1 VSRRSILPGGRRHGE
16 IESLYETKPRAER
29 LHAELCARRA
39 PWSDRTVPPW
49 TRSGPGSEREGEQPP
64 AGRWQAWAFGLL
76 LLAAG
81 LHCLRPLWGDDLFW
95 QLANGR
101 LILATHALPEHDP
114 FTYTAIHPP
123 VHDEWLSEVLLAAA
137 ERSLGLG
144 GLRLLCC
151 GLFVAGLA
159 LLWLLAPDRSPAP
172 SPERAAPARFAL
184 VAVAWM
190 GALPNASLRPHA
202 VAWPV
207 AVAVLAGIAPRAV
220 AAWDRGRGWRPRLL
234 WLAALWLGTVVWI
247 NLHSSALIVP
257 ALLAVTAAGAVVD
270 WLLVD
275 WLLRRSG
282 GRGPVSHCPFPPPPR
297 FGRGVQGSKGGGSGL
312 RTLAQSEE
320 EGGRGSGRLV
330 PSRSGPWVAAAVALA
345 ACAMQPAGLG
355 LLPYVEQTLRINV
368 VSEEWQPLLT
378 LDSWRT
384 FPSAVLGWWLL
395 LATTLA
401 AGIAEWRPSAAT
413 PAADIEESQASAAMQ
428 TPGVAE
434 PRRPVPA
441 SFPGF
446 WASLACLY
454 LAAEHRRMVLFYFV
468 PALWL
473 APRLV
478 AVWTAASRRSRRL
491 LAATAVAA
499 AMVLAFVELPD
510 ALARGPLRAGL
521 YPQQATAFLA
531 ATDLDGRL
539 FHDLGWGGYLELY
552 RFPRQQVFADG
563 RWLLGGPEMLRD
575 YRAMYGREGPRQEI
589 DLLFARWRVA
599 ALLQSTQ
606 AFAAA
611 PPLDAERWA
620 LAWID
625 PTAIVLLR
633 RDQGF
638 AERRR
643 RVCAFYGAHPELAF
657 HGRSPR
663 SPTSP
668 SWPPPTLRP
677 TRPTGPT
684 GPPGPAAGAAA
695 AIPAVLDECRAG
707 AKPP

>member
-1 VSRRSILPGGRRHGE
+1 M
-16 IESLYETKPRAER
+16 
-29 LHAELCARRA
+29 
-39 PWSDRTVPPW
+39 PPW
-49 TRSGPGSEREGEQPP
+49 TRSGPDSEGESEQPP
-64 AGRWQAWAFGLL
+64 AGRWQAWACGLL

-159 LLWLLAPDRSPAP
+159 LLWLLAPDRSADR
-172 SPERAAPARFAL
+172 SPEPAATARFAL
-184 VAVAWM
+184 VAVAWL

-202 VAWPV
+202 VAWPL
-207 AVAVLAGIAPRAV
+207 AVAVLAGAAPRAV

-234 WLAALWLGTVVWI
+234 WLAALWLGTVVWV

-257 ALLAVTAAGAVVD
+257 ALLAVAAAGGAVD

-275 WLLRRSG
+275 RLLRRSG
-282 GRGPVSHCPFPPPPR
+282 GSGPVS
-297 FGRGVQGSKGGGSGL
+297 GS
-312 RTLAQSEE
+312 
-320 EGGRGSGRLV
+320 
-330 PSRSGPWVAAAVALA
+330 WVAAAVALA

-395 LATTLA
+395 LAATLA
-401 AGIAEWRPSAAT
+401 AGIAERRRSAAT
-413 PAADIEESQASAAMQ
+413 PAADIEEPQPSAAMQ
-428 TPGVAE
+428 APGVAE

-499 AMVLAFVELPD
+499 ATVLALVELPD
-510 ALARGPLRAGL
+510 ASARGPLRAGL

-589 DLLFARWRVA
+589 DRLFARWRVA
-599 ALLQSTQ
+599 ALLQSTA

-643 RVCAFYGAHPELAF
+643 RVCAFYGTHPELAF

-684 GPPGPAAGAAA
+684 GPTGPPGPTGPTGPAASAAA
-695 AIPAVLDECRAG
+695 VIPAVLDECRAG
-707 AKPP
+707 ANPP

>member
-1 VSRRSILPGGRRHGE
+1 
-16 IESLYETKPRAER
+16 
-29 LHAELCARRA
+29 
-39 PWSDRTVPPW
+39 VPPW
-49 TRSGPGSEREGEQPP
+49 TRSGPDSEGEGPRPP
-64 AGRWQAWAFGLL
+64 AGRWQAWACGLL

-101 LILATHALPEHDP
+101 LILATHGLPDRDP

-159 LLWLLAPDRSPAP
+159 LLWLLAP
-172 SPERAAPARFAL
+172 ERAAPARFAL
-184 VAVAWM
+184 VAAAWM

-202 VAWPV
+202 VAWPL
-207 AVAVLAGIAPRAV
+207 AVAVLAGAAPRAV
-220 AAWDRGRGWRPRLL
+220 AAWDRGRSWRARLL
-234 WLAALWLGTVVWI
+234 WLAALWLGSVVWV

-257 ALLAVTAAGAVVD
+257 ALLAVTAAGGAVDRVD
-270 WLLVD
+270 RVA
-275 WLLRRSG
+275 
-282 GRGPVSHCPFPPPPR
+282 GR
-297 FGRGVQGSKGGGSGL
+297 
-312 RTLAQSEE
+312 A
-320 EGGRGSGRLV
+320 GRLAWG
-330 PSRSGPWVAAAVALA
+330 SWIAAAVALA
-345 ACAMQPAGLG
+345 ACVLQPTGLS
-355 LLPYVEQTLRINV
+355 LLRYVERTVTINA

-378 LDSWRT
+378 LDSWRG

-395 LATTLA
+395 LAATLA
-401 AGIAEWRPSAAT
+401 AGIAERRRP
-413 PAADIEESQASAAMQ
+413 PAGD
-428 TPGVAE
+428 AE
-434 PRRPVPA
+434 PRRPVPFPA

-454 LAAEHRRMVLFYFV
+454 LAAGHRRMVLFYFV

-478 AVWTAASRRSRRL
+478 AAWSAASGRSRRL

-499 AMVLAFVELPD
+499 AAVLALVEVPD
-510 ALARGPLRAGL
+510 AVARGPLRAGL
-521 YPQQATAFLA
+521 YPEQATGFLA
-531 ATDLDGRL
+531 AADLDGRL

-575 YRAMYGREGPRQEI
+575 YRAMYGREGSREEI
-589 DLLFARWRVA
+589 DRLFARWRVA
-599 ALLQSTQ
+599 VLVQPTA
-606 AFAAA
+606 AFLTA
-611 PPLDAERWA
+611 PPLAPARWS

-625 PTAIVLLR
+625 PTATVLLR

-657 HGRSPR
+657 HGRWPR
-663 SPTSP
+663 
-668 SWPPPTLRP
+668 WPAA
-677 TRPTGPT
+677 
-684 GPPGPAAGAAA
+684 AAGAIPPVLEECRSGA
-695 AIPAVLDECRAG
+695 PAVPGGPAG
-707 AKPP
+707 PSPDAAPVGRPPRTG

>member
-1 VSRRSILPGGRRHGE
+1 
-16 IESLYETKPRAER
+16 
-29 LHAELCARRA
+29 LCARRA
-39 PWSDRTVPPW
+39 AWSDRTVPPW
-49 TRSGPGSEREGEQPP
+49 TRSGPDSEGEGKQPP

-101 LILATHALPEHDP
+101 LILATHALAEHDP

-137 ERSLGLG
+137 ERALGLG

-151 GLFVAGLA
+151 VLFVSGLA
-159 LLWLLAPDRSPAP
+159 LLWLLA
-172 SPERAAPARFAL
+172 PERAAPARFAL
-184 VAVAWM
+184 VAVAWI
-190 GALPNASLRPHA
+190 GVLPNASLRPHA
-202 VAWPV
+202 VAWPL
-207 AVAVLAGIAPRAV
+207 AVAVLAGVAPRAV
-220 AAWDRGRGWRPRLL
+220 AAWDRGSSWRPRLL
-234 WLAALWLGTVVWI
+234 WLSALGLGSVVWV

-257 ALLAVTAAGAVVD
+257 ALLAVAAVGAVVD
-270 WLLVD
+270 WLLVDWFLVD

-282 GRGPVSHCPFPPPPR
+282 GRGSVSHCRPLGEGPESSVPAAPAPR
-297 FGRGVQGSKGGGSGL
+297 PKG
-312 RTLAQSEE
+312 
-320 EGGRGSGRLV
+320 GSGRLT
-330 PSRSGPWVAAAVALA
+330 PSRSGPLAWGSWIAAAVALA
-345 ACAMQPAGLG
+345 ACALPPAGLG
-355 LLPYVEQTLRINV
+355 LLPYVEQTLQINV

-378 LDSWRT
+378 LDSWRA

-395 LATTLA
+395 LAATLA
-401 AGIAEWRPSAAT
+401 AGIAERRRSAAT
-413 PAADIEESQASAAMQ
+413 PAAEVEEPQPSAVTPA
-428 TPGVAE
+428 PGVAE
-434 PRRPVPA
+434 PRRPVSA

-454 LAAEHRRMVLFYFV
+454 LAAGHRRMILFYFV

-478 AVWTAASRRSRRL
+478 AAWSAASRRSRRL
-491 LAATAVAA
+491 LATTAVAA
-499 AMVLAFVELPD
+499 AAVLALVELPD

-521 YPQQATAFLA
+521 YPQQAAGFLA
-531 ATDLDGRL
+531 AADLDGRL
-539 FHDLGWGGYLELY
+539 FHDLSWGGYLELY

-575 YRAMYGREGPRQEI
+575 YRAMYGREGPREEI
-589 DLLFARWRVA
+589 DRLFARWNVSV
-599 ALLQSTQ
+599 LVQSTA
-606 AFAAA
+606 AFVAAA
-611 PPLDAERWA
+611 PLDPERWA

-643 RVCAFYGAHPELAF
+643 RICAFYGARPELAF
-657 HGRSPR
+657 HGRWPR
-663 SPTSP
+663 WPR
-668 SWPPPTLRP
+668 WPPPPL
-677 TRPTGPT
+677 GPT
-684 GPPGPAAGAAA
+684 GPSGPAAGGAA

-707 AKPP
+707 AHPP

>member
-1 VSRRSILPGGRRHGE
+1 
-16 IESLYETKPRAER
+16 
-29 LHAELCARRA
+29 LCVRRA
-39 PWSDRTVPPW
+39 PWSDRGVPPW
-49 TRSGPGSEREGEQPP
+49 TRSGPDSEGEGKQPP

-101 LILATHALPEHDP
+101 LILATHALADHDP

-151 GLFVAGLA
+151 ALFVAGLA
-159 LLWLLAPDRSPAP
+159 LLWLLASDRSPARP
-172 SPERAAPARFAL
+172 PERAAPARFAL
-184 VAVAWM
+184 VAVAWI

-202 VAWPV
+202 VAWPL

-220 AAWDRGRGWRPRLL
+220 AAWDAGRGWRPRLL
-234 WLAALWLGTVVWI
+234 WLAALWLGTVVWV

-257 ALLAVTAAGAVVD
+257 ALLAVTAAGGVVD
-270 WLLVD
+270 WLLVNR
-275 WLLRRSG
+275 LLVDRLLGRSG
-282 GRGPVSHCPFPPPPR
+282 GS
-297 FGRGVQGSKGGGSGL
+297 GS
-312 RTLAQSEE
+312 
-320 EGGRGSGRLV
+320 
-330 PSRSGPWVAAAVALA
+330 WIAAAVALA
-345 ACAMQPAGLG
+345 ACALQPAGLG

-368 VSEEWQPLLT
+368 LSEEWQPLLT
-378 LDSWRT
+378 LDSWRA

-395 LATTLA
+395 AAATLA
-401 AGIAEWRPSAAT
+401 AGIAERR
-413 PAADIEESQASAAMQ
+413 PAAAPPATGI
-428 TPGVAE
+428 PE

-478 AVWTAASRRSRRL
+478 AAWSAASGRSRRL

-499 AMVLAFVELPD
+499 AAVLVLVELPD
-510 ALARGPLRAGL
+510 ALTRGPLRAGL
-521 YPQQATAFLA
+521 YPQQATGFLA

-575 YRAMYGREGPRQEI
+575 YRAMYGREGTREDI
-589 DLLFARWRVA
+589 DRLFARWRVA
-599 ALLQSTQ
+599 ALVQSTA

-611 PPLDAERWA
+611 PPLDAGRWA

-638 AERRR
+638 AERRH
-643 RVCAFYGAHPELAF
+643 RVCAFYGTHPELAF
-657 HGRSPR
+657 HGRWPGWKR
-663 SPTSP
+663 S
-668 SWPPPTLRP
+668 PPPTLRP
-677 TRPTGPT
+677 T
-684 GPPGPAAGAAA
+684 GPAAGGA
-695 AIPAVLDECRAG
+695 AIPAVLDECRA
-707 AKPP
+707 ARANPP

>member
-1 VSRRSILPGGRRHGE
+1 LIQAIWDTTQGR
-16 IESLYETKPRAER
+16 
-29 LHAELCARRA
+29 AELCARRA
-39 PWSDRTVPPW
+39 PWSDRSVPPW
-49 TRSGPGSEREGEQPP
+49 TRSGPDSEGEGKQPP

-101 LILATHALPEHDP
+101 LILATHALADHDP

-144 GLRLLCC
+144 GLRLLCS

-159 LLWLLAPDRSPAP
+159 LLWLLA
-172 SPERAAPARFAL
+172 PERAAPARFAL
-184 VAVAWM
+184 VAVAWT

-202 VAWPV
+202 VAWPL
-207 AVAVLAGIAPRAV
+207 AVAVLAGAAPRAV
-220 AAWDRGRGWRPRLL
+220 AAWDRGSNWRPRLL
-234 WLAALWLGTVVWI
+234 WLAALWLGTVVWV

-257 ALLAVTAAGAVVD
+257 ALLAVAAAGGAVD
-270 WLLVD
+270 WLLGK
-275 WLLRRSG
+275 S
-282 GRGPVSHCPFPPPPR
+282 
-297 FGRGVQGSKGGGSGL
+297 GGSG
-312 RTLAQSEE
+312 SCI
-320 EGGRGSGRLV
+320 
-330 PSRSGPWVAAAVALA
+330 AAAVALA
-345 ACAMQPAGLG
+345 ACALQPAGLG

-378 LDSWRT
+378 LDSWRA

-395 LATTLA
+395 AAATLA
-401 AGIAEWRPSAAT
+401 AGIAERRPAT
-413 PAADIEESQASAAMQ
+413 ARPAAGIAA
-428 TPGVAE
+428 

-478 AVWTAASRRSRRL
+478 AAWTAASRRSRRL

-499 AMVLAFVELPD
+499 AMVLALVELPD
-510 ALARGPLRAGL
+510 AVARGPLRAGL

-531 ATDLDGRL
+531 VTDLDGRL

-575 YRAMYGREGPRQEI
+575 YRAMYGREGTREEV
-589 DLLFARWRVA
+589 DRLFARWRVA
-599 ALLQSTQ
+599 ALLQSTA

-657 HGRSPR
+657 HGRSPS

-677 TRPTGPT
+677 TGPT
-684 GPPGPAAGAAA
+684 GPAGRRVGGAA
-695 AIPAVLDECRAG
+695 AIPAVLDECRAS
-707 AKPP
+707 ANPP

>member
-1 VSRRSILPGGRRHGE
+1 
-16 IESLYETKPRAER
+16 
-29 LHAELCARRA
+29 
-39 PWSDRTVPPW
+39 VPPW
-49 TRSGPGSEREGEQPP
+49 TRSRADAEGAGPRPT
-64 AGRWQAWAFGLL
+64 AGRWQSWAFGLL

-101 LILATHALPEHDP
+101 LILATHGLPDRDP

-159 LLWLLAPDRSPAP
+159 LLWLLAPARA
-172 SPERAAPARFAL
+172 PERAEPARFAL
-184 VAVAWM
+184 VAVAWL

-202 VAWPV
+202 VAWPL
-207 AVAVLAGIAPRAV
+207 AVGVLAGVAPRAV
-220 AAWDRGRGWRPRLL
+220 EAWDRGRSSRSRLL
-234 WLAALWLGTVVWI
+234 WLGALWLGLVVWV

-257 ALLAVTAAGAVVD
+257 ALLAVTAAGGAVD
-270 WLLVD
+270 RLL
-275 WLLRRSG
+275 
-282 GRGPVSHCPFPPPPR
+282 GR
-297 FGRGVQGSKGGGSGL
+297 
-312 RTLAQSEE
+312 T
-320 EGGRGSGRLV
+320 GRLALG
-330 PSRSGPWVAAAVALA
+330 SWIAAAVALA
-345 ACAMQPAGLG
+345 ACALQPAGLG
-355 LLPYVEQTLRINV
+355 LAGQVVQTLRINV

-384 FPSAVLGWWLL
+384 FPSAVLAWWLL
-395 LATTLA
+395 LAATVA
-401 AGIAEWRPSAAT
+401 AGI
-413 PAADIEESQASAAMQ
+413 EER
-428 TPGVAE
+428 
-434 PRRPVPA
+434 RRPAPG

-478 AVWTAASRRSRRL
+478 TVWSAASRRSRRL

-499 AMVLAFVELPD
+499 AATLAFVELPD
-510 ALARGPLRAGL
+510 ALARGPVRAGL
-521 YPQQATAFLA
+521 YPVQATGFLA

-563 RWLLGGPEMLRD
+563 RWLLGGPRMLRD
-575 YRAMYGREGPRQEI
+575 YRAMYGREGSRE
-589 DLLFARWRVA
+589 DVERLFGRWRVA
-599 ALLQSTQ
+599 VLVQST
-606 AFAAA
+606 AALAAA
-611 PPLDAERWA
+611 PSPAPERWA

-625 PTAIVLLR
+625 PTATVLLR

-643 RVCAFYGAHPELAF
+643 RVCALYAARPGLAP
-657 HGRSPR
+657 HGR
-663 SPTSP
+663 
-668 SWPPPTLRP
+668 WPPWPRP
-677 TRPTGPT
+677 PSLPPPPL
-684 GPPGPAAGAAA
+684 GPPGPPGPGGAAGVA
-695 AIPAVLDECRAG
+695 AIPSVLDECRPARSG
-707 AKPP
+707 

>member
-1 VSRRSILPGGRRHGE
+1 
-16 IESLYETKPRAER
+16 
-29 LHAELCARRA
+29 
-39 PWSDRTVPPW
+39 VPPW
-49 TRSGPGSEREGEQPP
+49 TRSGPDSEGEGKQPP

-101 LILATHALPEHDP
+101 LILATHALADHDP

-159 LLWLLAPDRSPAP
+159 LLWLLAPAR

-202 VAWPV
+202 VAWPL
-207 AVAVLAGIAPRAV
+207 AVAVLAGAAPRAV
-220 AAWDRGRGWRPRLL
+220 GAWDRGRGWPPRLL
-234 WLAALWLGTVVWI
+234 WLAALWLGTVVWV

-257 ALLAVTAAGAVVD
+257 ALLGVTAAGGTVD
-270 WLLVD
+270 RLLAD
-275 WLLRRSG
+275 RLLRRSG

-297 FGRGVQGSKGGGSGL
+297 FGRGVQGSRGSRGGP

-320 EGGRGSGRLV
+320 EGGRGSGRLA
-330 PSRSGPWVAAAVALA
+330 PSRSGPWIAAAVALA
-345 ACAMQPAGLG
+345 ACALQPAGLG
-355 LLPYVEQTLRINV
+355 LLPYVVQTLRINV
-368 VSEEWQPLLT
+368 MSEEWQPLLT
-378 LDSWRT
+378 LDSWRA
-384 FPSAVLGWWLL
+384 FPSAVLGWLL
-395 LATTLA
+395 LAAATLA
-401 AGIAEWRPSAAT
+401 AGIAERR
-413 PAADIEESQASAAMQ
+413 PAAASPTA
-428 TPGVAE
+428 GIAE

-473 APRLV
+473 APRLG
-478 AVWTAASRRSRRL
+478 APWSAASRRSRRL

-499 AMVLAFVELPD
+499 TVMLALVELPD

-521 YPQQATAFLA
+521 YPREATAFLA

-575 YRAMYGREGPRQEI
+575 YRAMYGREGTREEV
-589 DLLFARWRVA
+589 DRLFTRWRVA
-599 ALLQSTQ
+599 ALLQSTA

-657 HGRSPR
+657 HGRLPRSPTPI

-668 SWPPPTLRP
+668 SSPPPTPRP
-677 TRPTGPT
+677 A
-684 GPPGPAAGAAA
+684 GPAGPAGPRVGGAT

-707 AKPP
+707 ANPP

>member
-1 VSRRSILPGGRRHGE
+1 
-16 IESLYETKPRAER
+16 
-29 LHAELCARRA
+29 
-39 PWSDRTVPPW
+39 VPPW
-49 TRSGPGSEREGEQPP
+49 TRSGPDSEGDASRPP
-64 AGRWQAWAFGLL
+64 AGRWQAWACGLL

-101 LILATHALPEHDP
+101 LILATHNLADRDP

-159 LLWLLAPDRSPAP
+159 LLWLLAP
-172 SPERAAPARFAL
+172 ERAAPARFAL

-202 VAWPV
+202 VAWPL
-207 AVAVLAGIAPRAV
+207 AVAVLAGAAPRAV
-220 AAWDRGRGWRPRLL
+220 AAWDRGRSWRPRLL
-234 WLAALWLGTVVWI
+234 WLAALWLGSVVWV

-257 ALLAVTAAGAVVD
+257 ALLAVTAVGEVVD
-270 WLLVD
+270 RLLID
-275 WLLRRSG
+275 RFLGRSG
-282 GRGPVSHCPFPPPPR
+282 GSRSVSLCLPL
-297 FGRGVQGSKGGGSGL
+297 GEGQGMQER
-312 RTLAQSEE
+312 RTLAPRPK
-320 EGGRGSGRLV
+320 GGRGRLTDY
-330 PSRSGPWVAAAVALA
+330 RSGIAAAVALA
-345 ACAMQPAGLG
+345 ACALQPTGLG
-355 LLPYVEQTLRINV
+355 LLPYVQQTLRINA

-378 LDSWRT
+378 LDSWRA

-395 LATTLA
+395 LAATLA
-401 AGIAEWRPSAAT
+401 AGIAERRRSA
-413 PAADIEESQASAAMQ
+413 PAPVA
-428 TPGVAE
+428 GGAE
-434 PRRPVPA
+434 PRRPAAA

-454 LAAEHRRMVLFYFV
+454 LAAGHRRMILFYFV

-478 AVWTAASRRSRRL
+478 AAWSAASGRSRRL
-491 LAATAVAA
+491 LATTAVTATAV
-499 AMVLAFVELPD
+499 LSLVELPE
-510 ALARGPLRAGL
+510 ALVRGPLRAGL
-521 YPQQATAFLA
+521 YPQEATGFLA

-539 FHDLGWGGYLELY
+539 FHDLSWGGYLELY

-575 YRAMYGREGPRQEI
+575 YRAMAAREGSREQV
-589 DLLFARWRVA
+589 DRLFARWNVA
-599 ALLQSTQ
+599 VLAQPTV
-606 AFAAA
+606 AFLAA
-611 PPLDAERWA
+611 PPLAPERWA

-625 PTAIVLLR
+625 PTATVLLR
-633 RDQGF
+633 RGQGF

-657 HGRSPR
+657 HGRWPR
-663 SPTSP
+663 
-668 SWPPPTLRP
+668 WPPPKL
-677 TRPTGPT
+677 
-684 GPPGPAAGAAA
+684 GPPGSGGA
-695 AIPAVLDECRAG
+695 AIPSILDECQAVRPRHRQAG
-707 AKPP
+707 

>member
-1 VSRRSILPGGRRHGE
+1 M
-16 IESLYETKPRAER
+16 
-29 LHAELCARRA
+29 
-39 PWSDRTVPPW
+39 PPW
-49 TRSGPGSEREGEQPP
+49 TRSGPDSECEGEQPP

-81 LHCLRPLWGDDLFW
+81 LHCLRPLWGDDVFW

-101 LILATHALPEHDP
+101 LILATHTLPDRDP

-144 GLRLLCC
+144 GLRLLCS

-159 LLWLLAPDRSPAP
+159 LLWLLAPER

-184 VAVAWM
+184 VAVAWT

-202 VAWPV
+202 VAWPL
-207 AVAVLAGIAPRAV
+207 AVAVLAGAAPRAV
-220 AAWDRGRGWRPRLL
+220 EAWDRGSNWRPRLL
-234 WLAALWLGTVVWI
+234 WLAALWLGTVAWV
-247 NLHSSALIVP
+247 NLHSSALLVP
-257 ALLAVTAAGAVVD
+257 ALLAVAAAGGAVD
-270 WLLVD
+270 RLLID
-275 WLLRRSG
+275 RLLGGSG
-282 GRGPVSHCPFPPPPR
+282 GRWSVSLCRPLGEGAESSVPGIPAPR
-297 FGRGVQGSKGGGSGL
+297 PD
-312 RTLAQSEE
+312 
-320 EGGRGSGRLV
+320 GGRGR
-330 PSRSGPWVAAAVALA
+330 RTDNWSGPLAWGWGSWIAAAVALA
-345 ACAMQPAGLG
+345 ACALQPAGLG

-378 LDSWRT
+378 LDSWHA

-395 LATTLA
+395 LAATLA
-401 AGIAEWRPSAAT
+401 VGVAERRPSAAT
-413 PAADIEESQASAAMQ
+413 PAADVAELQPSAATQ
-428 TPGVAE
+428 APAVPE

-491 LAATAVAA
+491 LAAAAVAVA
-499 AMVLAFVELPD
+499 TVLALVELPD

-589 DLLFARWRVA
+589 DRLFARWRVA
-599 ALLQSTQ
+599 ALLQSTA

-633 RDQGF
+633 RDEGF

-657 HGRSPR
+657 HGRWPR
-663 SPTSP
+663 SLSWPRSP

-677 TRPTGPT
+677 TGPT
-684 GPPGPAAGAAA
+684 GPVGRRVGGAA

>member
-1 VSRRSILPGGRRHGE
+1 MAANGDTPQAAAAGD
-16 IESLYETKPRAER
+16 
-29 LHAELCARRA
+29 ELCAWRA
-39 PWSDRTVPPW
+39 AWSDRAVPPW
-49 TRSGPGSEREGEQPP
+49 TRSGPDSEGEGRQPP

-101 LILATHALPEHDP
+101 LILATHALADRDP

-123 VHDEWLSEVLLAAA
+123 VHDEWLSEGLLAAA

-151 GLFVAGLA
+151 GLFVSGLA
-159 LLWLLAPDRSPAP
+159 LLWLLAPDRSPDR

-184 VAVAWM
+184 VAVAWL
-190 GALPNASLRPHA
+190 GVLPNASMRPHA
-202 VAWPV
+202 VAWPL
-207 AVAVLAGIAPRAV
+207 AVAVLAGAAPRAV
-220 AAWDRGRGWRPRLL
+220 EAWDRGRSWRPRLL
-234 WLAALWLGTVVWI
+234 WLAALWLGSVVWV

-257 ALLAVTAAGAVVD
+257 ALLAVAAAGGAVD
-270 WLLVD
+270 RLLGK
-275 WLLRRSG
+275 SG
-282 GRGPVSHCPFPPPPR
+282 ERGWVSHCRPLGEGPESSGPTAPAPR
-297 FGRGVQGSKGGGSGL
+297 P
-312 RTLAQSEE
+312 
-320 EGGRGSGRLV
+320 EGGCGR
-330 PSRSGPWVAAAVALA
+330 PTHFRSTRLAWGTWIAAAVALA
-345 ACAMQPAGLG
+345 ACVLQPAGLG
-355 LLPYVEQTLRINV
+355 LLPYVERTLRINV

-378 LDSWRT
+378 LDSWRA

-395 LATTLA
+395 LAATLV
-401 AGIAEWRPSAAT
+401 AGVAERRRPAAT
-413 PAADIEESQASAAMQ
+413 PADGIPDQRAAAAAA
-428 TPGVAE
+428 TPAPGTAE

-446 WASLACLY
+446 WVSLACLY
-454 LAAEHRRMVLFYFV
+454 LAAGHRRMILFYFV

-478 AVWTAASRRSRRL
+478 AVWSAASRRSRRL

-499 AMVLAFVELPD
+499 AAVLALVELPD

-521 YPQQATAFLA
+521 YPQQATGFLA

-575 YRAMYGREGPRQEI
+575 YRAMYGREGPREEI
-589 DLLFARWRVA
+589 DRLFTRWRVA
-599 ALLQSTQ
+599 VLVQSTA
-606 AFAAA
+606 AFVAA
-611 PPLDAERWA
+611 PPLDPERWV

-625 PTAIVLLR
+625 PTATVLLR
-633 RDQGF
+633 RDQGL

-643 RVCAFYGAHPELAF
+643 RVCAFYGARPELAF
-657 HGRSPR
+657 HARWPR
-663 SPTSP
+663 
-668 SWPPPTLRP
+668 WPLH
-677 TRPTGPT
+677 
-684 GPPGPAAGAAA
+684 AGNGAA
-695 AIPAVLDECRAG
+695 AIPSVLDECRRASRPRNRQAG
-707 AKPP
+707 

>member
-1 VSRRSILPGGRRHGE
+1 
-16 IESLYETKPRAER
+16 
-29 LHAELCARRA
+29 LCARRA
-39 PWSDRTVPPW
+39 PWSDRGVPPW
-49 TRSGPGSEREGEQPP
+49 TRSGPESVGEGKQPP
-64 AGRWQAWAFGLL
+64 AGRWQAWACGLL

-101 LILATHALPEHDP
+101 LILATHALADHDP

-159 LLWLLAPDRSPAP
+159 LLWLLAPNRSPDRSPA
-172 SPERAAPARFAL
+172 RAAPTQFAL

-202 VAWPV
+202 LAWPL
-207 AVAVLAGIAPRAV
+207 AVAVLAGAAPRAV
-220 AAWDRGRGWRPRLL
+220 AAWDGGRGWRPRLL
-234 WLAALWLGTVVWI
+234 WLAALWLGTVVWV

-257 ALLAVTAAGAVVD
+257 ALLAVTAAGGVID

-282 GRGPVSHCPFPPPPR
+282 GSGPVSHGPFPPPPR
-297 FGRGVQGSKGGGSGL
+297 FGRGSAVLCRRPLNLGP
-312 RTLAQSEE
+312 LAQSEE
-320 EGGRGSGRLV
+320 EGGRGHGRLV
-330 PSRSGPWVAAAVALA
+330 LSRSGSWVAAAVALA
-345 ACAMQPAGLG
+345 ACALQPAGLG
-355 LLPYVEQTLRINV
+355 LLPYAVQTLRINV

-378 LDSWRT
+378 LDSWRA

-395 LATTLA
+395 AAATLA
-401 AGIAEWRPSAAT
+401 AGIAERR
-413 PAADIEESQASAAMQ
+413 PAAVATAA
-428 TPGVAE
+428 GIAA

-454 LAAEHRRMVLFYFV
+454 LAAEHRRMILFYFV

-478 AVWTAASRRSRRL
+478 AAWSAASRRSRRL

-499 AMVLAFVELPD
+499 AAVLALVDLPD

-521 YPQQATAFLA
+521 YPQQATAFLT

-575 YRAMYGREGPRQEI
+575 YRAMYGREATRQEV
-589 DLLFARWRVA
+589 DRLFARWRVA
-599 ALLQSTQ
+599 ALVQSTA
-606 AFAAA
+606 AFAAV

-620 LAWID
+620 LAWMD

-643 RVCAFYGAHPELAF
+643 RVCAFYGAHPQLAF

-663 SPTSP
+663 SPTSPTSP

-677 TRPTGPT
+677 TGPT
-684 GPPGPAAGAAA
+684 GPVAPAAGGA

-707 AKPP
+707 ANPP

>member
-1 VSRRSILPGGRRHGE
+1 
-16 IESLYETKPRAER
+16 
-29 LHAELCARRA
+29 LCARRA
-39 PWSDRTVPPW
+39 AWSDRTVPPW
-49 TRSGPGSEREGEQPP
+49 TRRGPDSEGEGKQPP

-101 LILATHALPEHDP
+101 LILATHALAERDP

-151 GLFVAGLA
+151 GLFVSGLA
-159 LLWLLAPDRSPAP
+159 LLWLMA
-172 SPERAAPARFAL
+172 PERTAPARFAL
-184 VAVAWM
+184 VAVAWI

-202 VAWPV
+202 VAWPL
-207 AVAVLAGIAPRAV
+207 AVAVLAGVAPRAV
-220 AAWDRGRGWRPRLL
+220 EAWDRGRSWRPRLL
-234 WLAALWLGTVVWI
+234 WLAALWLGSVVWV

-257 ALLAVTAAGAVVD
+257 ALLAVAAAGGAVD
-270 WLLVD
+270 RLLG
-275 WLLRRSG
+275 RSG
-282 GRGPVSHCPFPPPPR
+282 GSRSVSLCRPLGEGPGLQ
-297 FGRGVQGSKGGGSGL
+297 GR
-312 RTLAQSEE
+312 RTLAPRPK
-320 EGGRGSGRLV
+320 GGRGRLTDYRSGRLAWG
-330 PSRSGPWVAAAVALA
+330 SWIAAAVAFA
-345 ACAMQPAGLG
+345 ACALQPAGLG

-378 LDSWRT
+378 LDSWRA

-395 LATTLA
+395 LAATLA
-401 AGIAEWRPSAAT
+401 AGIAERRPSAAPPT
-413 PAADIEESQASAAMQ
+413 AGIP
-428 TPGVAE
+428 E

-454 LAAEHRRMVLFYFV
+454 LAAGHRRMILFYFV

-478 AVWTAASRRSRRL
+478 AVWSAAGRRSRRL

-499 AMVLAFVELPD
+499 AAVLALVELPD

-521 YPQQATAFLA
+521 FPRQATGLLA

-575 YRAMYGREGPRQEI
+575 YRAMYGREGPREEI
-589 DLLFARWRVA
+589 DRLFARWNVA
-599 ALLQSTQ
+599 VLVQST
-606 AFAAA
+606 AVLVAAA
-611 PPLDAERWA
+611 PLDPERWA

-625 PTAIVLLR
+625 PTATVLLR

-663 SPTSP
+663 WPR
-668 SWPPPTLRP
+668 WPPPPL
-677 TRPTGPT
+677 GPT
-684 GPPGPAAGAAA
+684 GPPRPAAGGGA
-695 AIPAVLDECRAG
+695 AIPSVLDECRAG
-707 AKPP
+707 ANPP

>member
-1 VSRRSILPGGRRHGE
+1 
-16 IESLYETKPRAER
+16 
-29 LHAELCARRA
+29 
-39 PWSDRTVPPW
+39 
-49 TRSGPGSEREGEQPP
+49 
-64 AGRWQAWAFGLL
+64 
-76 LLAAG
+76 
-81 LHCLRPLWGDDLFW
+81 
-95 QLANGR
+95 
-101 LILATHALPEHDP
+101 
-114 FTYTAIHPP
+114 
-123 VHDEWLSEVLLAAA
+123 
-137 ERSLGLG
+137 
-144 GLRLLCC
+144 
-151 GLFVAGLA
+151 
-159 LLWLLAPDRSPAP
+159 
-172 SPERAAPARFAL
+172 
-184 VAVAWM
+184 
-190 GALPNASLRPHA
+190 
-202 VAWPV
+202 
-207 AVAVLAGIAPRAV
+207 
-220 AAWDRGRGWRPRLL
+220 
-234 WLAALWLGTVVWI
+234 
-247 NLHSSALIVP
+247 
-257 ALLAVTAAGAVVD
+257 
-270 WLLVD
+270 
-275 WLLRRSG
+275 
-282 GRGPVSHCPFPPPPR
+282 
-297 FGRGVQGSKGGGSGL
+297 
-312 RTLAQSEE
+312 
-320 EGGRGSGRLV
+320 
-330 PSRSGPWVAAAVALA
+330 
-345 ACAMQPAGLG
+345 MQPAGLG

-395 LATTLA
+395 AAATLA
-401 AGIAEWRPSAAT
+401 AGIAERRPATAT
-413 PAADIEESQASAAMQ
+413 PMAGI
-428 TPGVAE
+428 PE

-478 AVWTAASRRSRRL
+478 AAWTAASRRSRRL

-499 AMVLAFVELPD
+499 ALVLALVELPD
-510 ALARGPLRAGL
+510 ALTRGPLRAGL

-575 YRAMYGREGPRQEI
+575 YRVMYGREGTREKV
-589 DLLFARWRVA
+589 DRLFARWRVA
-599 ALLQSTQ
+599 ALLQPTA

-657 HGRSPR
+657 HGRSPG

-668 SWPPPTLRP
+668 SRPPPTV
-677 TRPTGPT
+677 RPTGPA
-684 GPPGPAAGAAA
+684 GPVGQRVGGPA

-707 AKPP
+707 ANPS